1 MSDKARRALTDYYA
15 YMNRESNNYA
25 SETITGKMVKGNIGG
40 GNPGSTIPKG
50 IKFTDPEFLKWIDRM
65 DLIVDYIAVNH
76 NSSFEYVRLFYDE
89 RLMQKEII
97 GRPGYDNK
105 TQCQKL
111 HNIALS
117 IIDVKL

>member
-15 YMNRESNNYA
+15 YMNREANGYA

-50 IKFTDPEFLKWIDRM
+50 VKMTDLDFLKFIDKM
-65 DLIVDYIAVNH
+65 DLIVDYMAEHH

-89 RLMQKEII
+89 CLMQKEII